1 MPCRR
6 IDFYQNFLGN
16 SCLSFHKEVS
26 LSSLNTEHEV
36 RSLYPTVYIL
46 NFRFNILNGCYPL
59 GSFNQKFLPVNL
71 DVKKSK
77 RCEFFKIFIGKS
89 TAVKKVRVSDLIKK
103 EQHLQKYW
111 IQRIIQ
117 AAHTPWCT
125 SPLCLEILF
134 SKFLS
139 FRKKPFW
146 HYFLEAFLLASFV
159 FSQRTHPCNNT
170 RKLYIIITVPA

>member
-1 MPCRR
+1 MNGMTQRLSAERSINFFLLTVFLVRDFRFVTVSKKVHHQNLVSVQCQAKILQPLMPCRR

-103 EQHLQKYW
+103 EQHLQKY
-111 IQRIIQ
+111 
-117 AAHTPWCT
+117 
-125 SPLCLEILF
+125 
-134 SKFLS
+134 
-139 FRKKPFW
+139 
-146 HYFLEAFLLASFV
+146 
-159 FSQRTHPCNNT
+159 
-170 RKLYIIITVPA
+170 